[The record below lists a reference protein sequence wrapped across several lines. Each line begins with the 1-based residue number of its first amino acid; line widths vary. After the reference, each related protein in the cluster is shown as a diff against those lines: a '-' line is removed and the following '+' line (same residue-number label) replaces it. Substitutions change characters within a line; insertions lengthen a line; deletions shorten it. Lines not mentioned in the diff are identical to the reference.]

1 MKKLI
6 RNDAE
11 EKKCVT
17 GHPQEDVSYAKKWY
31 KGMKK
36 LIRNDAEEK
45 KCVTGYSQEDVGY
58 AKNGTKA

>member
-17 GHPQEDVSYAKKWY
+17 GHPQEDVSYAK
-31 KGMKK
+31 MVQ
-36 LIRNDAEEK
+36 RHEK
-45 KCVTGYSQEDVGY
+45 VNQE
-58 AKNGTKA
+58 